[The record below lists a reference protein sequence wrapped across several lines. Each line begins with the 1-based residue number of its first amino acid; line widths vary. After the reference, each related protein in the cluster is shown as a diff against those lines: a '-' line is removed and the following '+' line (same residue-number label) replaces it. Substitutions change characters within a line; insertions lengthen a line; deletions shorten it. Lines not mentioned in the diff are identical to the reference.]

1 MVDNT
6 FNFSEFMDGYVSD
19 LTRTLNNLAAEDIEK
34 LYVELLKILDN
45 GGMVHFI
52 GNGGSAAT
60 PSHSAGDW
68 SKELGVPVYVFP
80 KHIGDL
86 AAEALE
92 LPSEQ
97 WPTLGLHC
105 LYALMNDQEENEIFI
120 HGFDGKDKKY
130 KYFHYYDIGDPEWRT
145 DKYYEKK
152 LNHADKIEFNHL
164 QNLAK
169 DGKIKILKDAILRS
183 EG

>member
-1 MVDNT
+1 EPPT
-6 FNFSEFMDGYVSD
+6 
-19 LTRTLNNLAAEDIEK
+19 
-34 LYVELLKILDN
+34 
-45 GGMVHFI
+45 
-52 GNGGSAAT
+52 
-60 PSHSAGDW
+60 DW